1 MTKTKHIMRENHKVK
16 ERLDVSETLKE
27 ELQLNLD
34 RANYKLDQMQSEESQ
49 LETEILTAR
58 NEFTEK
64 EQISENISTGLKEEN
79 HGLKQKLNKKKVTL
93 RAN

>member
-1 MTKTKHIMRENHKVK
+1 MRENHKVK

-79 HGLKQKLNKKKVTL
+79 HGLKQKLNKKKL
-93 RAN
+93 H

>member
-1 MTKTKHIMRENHKVK
+1 MRENHKVK

-49 LETEILTAR
+49 LET
-58 NEFTEK
+58 
-64 EQISENISTGLKEEN
+64 
-79 HGLKQKLNKKKVTL
+79 
-93 RAN
+93 